1 MRHSGCWLERG
12 VTTMTA
18 KAPEIFR
25 RLLAEVPDIPIK
37 PGAADE
43 VLRRVMLDQAE
54 RGFT

>member
-12 VTTMTA
+12 VTTITG